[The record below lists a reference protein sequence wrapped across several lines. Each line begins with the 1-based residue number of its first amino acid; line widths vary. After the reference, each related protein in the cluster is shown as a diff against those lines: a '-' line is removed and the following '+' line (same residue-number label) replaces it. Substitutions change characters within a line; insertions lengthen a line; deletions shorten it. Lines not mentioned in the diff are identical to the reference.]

1 MPPIMVTGG
10 AGYIGSHI
18 VRALR
23 ERGRPHI
30 VLDNLSEGHAAAVN
44 GSELVVCELSD
55 RGALASALRRH
66 KVEWIIHMAAN
77 CLVGESMSEPE
88 KYWGNNVASGL
99 GLLEEARRAGVR
111 GIVFSSSAAV
121 YGEPLQVPIEEDAPC
136 QPTNVYGE
144 TKLVFERALASYH
157 AAYGFQSVCL
167 RYFNAAGAA
176 EDGLLGEDHARETHL
191 IPLVLCAALGVRPP
205 VTVLGTDYP
214 TPDGT
219 GIRDY
224 IHVEDLAEAHL
235 LALEALESARIGFDA
250 LNLGGGEGKSVREV
264 IDLAASIAARPI
276 PTIEGPRRPGD
287 PAVLV
292 ASSGRA
298 RKRLGWR
305 PTRSDLP
312 RIIETAWRWHRAHS
326 RGFGDPPAA

>member
-1 MPPIMVTGG
+1 MTPV
-10 AGYIGSHI
+10 
-18 VRALR
+18 
-23 ERGRPHI
+23 E
-30 VLDNLSEGHAAAVN
+30 VL
-44 GSELVVCELSD
+44 
-55 RGALASALRRH
+55 
-66 KVEWIIHMAAN
+66 
-77 CLVGESMSEPE
+77 PE
-88 KYWGNNVASGL
+88 KVPVKPGA
-99 GLLEEARRAGVR
+99 EAVKLTT
-111 GIVFSSSAAV
+111 
-121 YGEPLQVPIEEDAPC
+121 EPL
-136 QPTNVYGE
+136 
-144 TKLVFERALASYH
+144 S
-157 AAYGFQSVCL
+157 
-167 RYFNAAGAA
+167 
-176 EDGLLGEDHARETHL
+176 LG
-191 IPLVLCAALGVRPP
+191 AALGVRPP

-298 RKRLGWR
+298 RKRLGWQ

-326 RGFGDPPAA
+326 RGSGDPPAA